1 MKCAEVRE
9 LLGNYMDQ
17 ELTESMM
24 RLIERHLLRCPPCA
38 YEARSIEQARHML
51 QESAEPPM
59 VSEQLG
65 ERILRH
71 IAERFPHLKATCQ
84 SEEPFSLPL
93 LPLEEGYPAEPCHGR

>member
-24 RLIERHLLRCPPCA
+24 QRIERHLLRCPACA
-38 YEARSIEQARHML
+38 YEARSIEQARRML
-51 QESAEPPM
+51 QQSVEKPM

-71 IAERFPHLKATCQ
+71 IAEQFPHLQATHQ
-84 SEEPFSLPL
+84 VEEPFSLPL
-93 LPLEEGYPAEPCHGR
+93 LSLEDEAPAESCD

>member
-24 RLIERHLLRCPPCA
+24 QRIERHLLRCPSCA
-38 YEARSIEQARHML
+38 YELRSMEQARAML
-51 QESAEPPM
+51 RQGVDSPM
-59 VSEQLG
+59 VSEQVG

-71 IAERFPHLKATCQ
+71 LAEHFAHLRSPRPT
-84 SEEPFSLPL
+84 EEPLSLPL
-93 LPLEEGYPAEPCHGR
+93 LQDE